1 MVSLSKKDLE
11 YVKSTLIRAEE
22 MSRNVS
28 PELFLYSDDM
38 YIGRNDSCRVA
49 LYALDNEE
57 YLEDLSEEQL
67 YEIIADELDLSEY
80 YLLNEEFNLKNK
92 LKEIPNEKESIDS
105 RLKEIEDEIKYIKQ
119 LVKKIRTDE

>member
-1 MVSLSKKDLE
+1 M
-11 YVKSTLIRAEE
+11 YAIR
-22 MSRNVS
+22 S
-28 PELFLYSDDM
+28 Y
-38 YIGRNDSCRVA
+38 YA

-105 RLKEIEDEIKYIKQ
+105 RLKEIEDEIKYLKQ
-119 LVKKIRTDE
+119 LVKKVRTDE